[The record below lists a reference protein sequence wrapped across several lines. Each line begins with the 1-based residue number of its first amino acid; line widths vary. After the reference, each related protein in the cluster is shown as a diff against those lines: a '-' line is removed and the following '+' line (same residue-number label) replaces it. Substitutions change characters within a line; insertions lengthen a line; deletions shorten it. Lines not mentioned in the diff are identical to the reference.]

1 MKSKRLTLSVI
12 LSTVLLATMSLFFVE
27 KANAL
32 VDSKKKQLK
41 ACIVQSGGTVT
52 QLGNT
57 CDAGGDGCSPN
68 PCGD

>member
-12 LSTVLLATMSLFFVE
+12 LSTVLLTTMSLFFVE
-27 KANAL
+27 KASAL
-32 VDSKKKQLK
+32 GDNKKKQLK

-57 CDAGGDGCSPN
+57 CESGGDGCSAN
-68 PCGD
+68 PCGE